1 MNNVFQGFLNF
12 KGQEII
18 MTKDLFRN
26 IKNDFTYEFWIKP
39 QKEIQLNEESDQGK
53 HGIFGQRYIIGP
65 GHPVIERKDE
75 SGAGVSVGTN
85 GITVYEHSHNY
96 LPPLLTYEIKID
108 DWTHIAIVYEN
119 KTPNL
124 YVNGS
129 FVKRGL
135 KSTKTNVFASGSIG
149 GCGAYGYFEGKMNSL
164 RIWGYS
170 KNEKEIKL
178 HMDKCLNGDEQGLI
192 LNWNY
197 EKPTYIQSI
206 SNTNEEADKPSF
218 LNDSIRNQF
227 SLETLNES
235 NYIEYNNE
243 LLEDT
248 EVDVIIPIYNG
259 YEFTKRCIESI
270 YNNIDIRCN
279 LFLINDA
286 STDQQIYRFLESL
299 KSNKLPQS
307 LKKLVVIHND
317 KNLGYVQS
325 INKGLLLTT
334 NHPILLNSDT
344 EIPPHCF
351 RRLIN
356 PILVNDKISSVTPFS
371 NSATI
376 CSYPNFVQDNELP
389 YNMTANEVDAY
400 FSKYV
405 INKGIVIPTGVG
417 FCMALNRNVIHDIGI
432 FDDEVFGKGYGE
444 ENDWCMGARHK
455 GYQNILIPNVFVYHK
470 HGVSFNQI
478 DGSKQELMSSNL
490 KKLLNRYPDYNK
502 IIQDFIRLDPIKNI
516 REFMESIMVAD
527 KYSYR
532 KGRLFI
538 DHGLGGGAS
547 IYQTNYIKTLED
559 DERIYTLTPGT
570 DYVILTDHNHS
581 EPINYNLEISKL
593 TEMNFKKL
601 LSALNIDLI
610 FINHLFKYP
619 IEKMFR
625 LIKHS
630 LVDYYFYIHDFYCV
644 CPSYN
649 LINHQK
655 KYCNAETNVD
665 ICQGCIAKIF
675 PKEAIH
681 IEGWREA
688 FHSFF
693 MGAKKVITPS
703 HNTKD
708 IILKYYKDIEIEVR
722 EHVINPKISYSF
734 KEEFLNKKV
743 LNIAFM
749 GAIDYPKGSSIIYEL
764 KDLIVKENLPI
775 NIKVIGITNIHFN
788 PHKSAEGKF
797 EVTGRYQVDNL
808 SDILAQNEIALV
820 INPSICPETY
830 SYTTSEAM
838 LSGYPIITFN
848 LGAPAERVEKY
859 QCGWILDNMNSNEIL
874 NLLKNL
880 LKDREQIHEKA
891 KKLRDLREGNEF

>member
-1 MNNVFQGFLNF
+1 MFEGFLNF
-12 KGQEII
+12 KGQEMI

-26 IKNDFTYEFWIKP
+26 VKNNFTYEFWIKP
-39 QKEIQLNEESDQGK
+39 QKELNLKWESDEGK
-53 HGIFGQRYIIGP
+53 HGICGQGFIIGSENP
-65 GHPVIERKDE
+65 EIEQKDE
-75 SGAGVSVGTN
+75 SSAGVSLGKN
-85 GITVYEHSHNY
+85 GITVYEHSYNDV
-96 LPPLLTYEIKID
+96 LTLLTYEIKID

-124 YVNGS
+124 YVNGN
-129 FVKRGL
+129 FVKKGL
-135 KSTKTNVFASGSIG
+135 KSTKNNIFASGNIG
-149 GCGAYGYFEGKMNSL
+149 GCEVYGYFEGQVNHL
-164 RIWGYS
+164 RIWDYS
-170 KNEKEIKL
+170 KIEKEIKF
-178 HMDKCLNGDEQGLI
+178 HTDKYLNGDEQGLI
-192 LNWNY
+192 LNLSY
-197 EKPTYIQSI
+197 EKPTDIQSI
-206 SNTNEEADKPSF
+206 SNTNEEADEPSF
-218 LNDSIRNQF
+218 LNDSILDQF
-227 SLETLNES
+227 SLEIFNELN
-235 NYIEYNNE
+235 YVEYNNN
-243 LLEDT
+243 LLQDT
-248 EVDVIIPIYNG
+248 VVDVIIPIYNG

-270 YNNIDIRCN
+270 YNNADLQFN

-286 STDQQIYRFLESL
+286 STDERIGDFLENL
-299 KSNKLPQS
+299 KAKKSPQS
-307 LKKLVVIHND
+307 LKKLVIIHND
-317 KNLGYVQS
+317 KNLGYVKS

-376 CSYPNFVQDNELP
+376 CSYPNFLQDNELP
-389 YNMTANEVDAY
+389 YDMNTNEVDSY
-400 FSKYV
+400 FSKYI

-417 FCMALNRNVIHDIGI
+417 FCMALNRNVINGIGI

-444 ENDWCMGARHK
+444 ENDWCMRAQHK

-478 DGSKQELMSSNL
+478 DGSKKELMSSNL
-490 KKLLNRYPDYNK
+490 KKLLNRYPEYNK
-502 IIQDFIRLDPIKNI
+502 IIQEFIRLDPIKNI
-516 REFMESIMVAD
+516 REFMKSVMVAD

-581 EPINYNLEISKL
+581 EPIHYNLKLSKL
-593 TEMNFKKL
+593 NEMNFKNL
-601 LSALNIDLI
+601 LSALRIDLI

-619 IEKMFR
+619 IEKMFS

-630 LVDYYFYIHDFYCV
+630 LVEYCFFVHDFYCV

-649 LINHQK
+649 LINHEK
-655 KYCNAETNVD
+655 KYCNAETNPE
-665 ICQGCIAKIF
+665 ICQGCIAKLY
-675 PKEAIH
+675 PKETIN
-681 IEGWREA
+681 IEDWRKA
-688 FHSFF
+688 FYSFLI
-693 MGAKKVITPS
+693 GAKKVITPS
-703 HNTKD
+703 YNTKE
-708 IILKYYKDIEIEVR
+708 ILLKYYKDIHIEVR
-722 EHVINPKISYSF
+722 EHSIDSKIAYTF
-734 KEEFLNKKV
+734 NKDFLNKQD
-743 LNIAFM
+743 LNIAFV
-749 GAIDYPKGSSIIYEL
+749 GAIDLPKGSGIIYEL

-788 PHKSAEGKF
+788 PHKSVEGKF
-797 EVTGRYQVDNL
+797 EVTGRYEVDNL
-808 SDILAQNEIALV
+808 SDILAKNEIALV

-848 LGAPAERVEKY
+848 LGAPAQRVKKY
-859 QCGWILDNMNSNEIL
+859 QCGWILDNMTSNEIL
-874 NLLKNL
+874 NLLKSL
-880 LKDREQIHEKA
+880 LRNREEIHEKA
-891 KKLRDLREGNEF
+891 KKLKDLREENQF

>member
-1 MNNVFQGFLNF
+1 MFEGFLNF
-12 KGQEII
+12 KGQEMI

-26 IKNDFTYEFWIKP
+26 VKNNFTYEFWIKP
-39 QKEIQLNEESDQGK
+39 QKELNLKWESDEGK
-53 HGIFGQRYIIGP
+53 HGIFGQGFIIGSGNP
-65 GHPVIERKDE
+65 EIEQKDE
-75 SGAGVSVGTN
+75 SSAGVSLGTN
-85 GITVYEHSHNY
+85 GITVYEHSYNDV
-96 LPPLLTYEIKID
+96 LTLLTYEIKID

-124 YVNGS
+124 YVNGN
-129 FVKRGL
+129 FVKKGL
-135 KSTKTNVFASGSIG
+135 KSTKNNIFASGNIG
-149 GCGAYGYFEGKMNSL
+149 GCEVYGYFEGQVNHL
-164 RIWGYS
+164 RIWDYS
-170 KNEKEIKL
+170 KSEKEIKF
-178 HMDKCLNGDEQGLI
+178 HTDKYLNGDEQGLI
-192 LNWNY
+192 LNLNY
-197 EKPTYIQSI
+197 EKPTDIQSI
-206 SNTNEEADKPSF
+206 SNTNEEADEPSF
-218 LNDSIRNQF
+218 LNDSILNQF
-227 SLETLNES
+227 SLETLNEL
-235 NYIEYNNE
+235 NYVEYNND

-270 YNNIDIRCN
+270 YNNVDIRFN

-286 STDQQIYRFLESL
+286 STDERIGDFLENL
-299 KSNKLPQS
+299 KSKKSPQS
-307 LKKLVVIHND
+307 LKKLVIIHND
-317 KNLGYVQS
+317 KNLGYVKS

-376 CSYPNFVQDNELP
+376 CSYPNFLQDNELP
-389 YNMTANEVDAY
+389 YDMNTNEVDSY

-444 ENDWCMGARHK
+444 ENDWCMRAQHK

-478 DGSKQELMSSNL
+478 DGSKQKLMSSNL
-490 KKLLNRYPDYNK
+490 KKLLNRYPNYNK
-502 IIQDFIRLDPIKNI
+502 IIQEFIRLDPIKNI
-516 REFMESIMVAD
+516 REFMKSVMVAD
-527 KYSYR
+527 KYSYK

-570 DYVILTDHNHS
+570 DYVILTDHNHP
-581 EPINYNLEISKL
+581 EPIEYNLNISKL
-593 TEMNFKKL
+593 NETNFKKL

-655 KYCNAETNVD
+655 KYCNAETNVET
-665 ICQGCIAKIF
+665 CQGCIAKIF
-675 PKEAIH
+675 SNQAIH
-681 IEGWREA
+681 IEEWRKT
-688 FHSFF
+688 FHSLL

-722 EHVINPKISYSF
+722 EHVIDSKITHSF
-734 KEEFLNKKV
+734 KEEFLNKEA
-743 LNIAFM
+743 LNIAFV

-808 SDILAQNEIALV
+808 SDMLAKNEIALV

-848 LGAPAERVEKY
+848 LGAPAQRVKKH
-859 QCGWILDNMNSNEIL
+859 QCGWILDNMTSNEIL
-874 NLLKNL
+874 NLLKSL
-880 LKDREQIHEKA
+880 LRNREEIHEKA
-891 KKLRDLREGNEF
+891 KKLKDLREENQF

>member
-1 MNNVFQGFLNF
+1 MFEGFLNF
-12 KGQEII
+12 KGQEMI

-26 IKNDFTYEFWIKP
+26 VKNNFTYEFWIKP
-39 QKEIQLNEESDQGK
+39 QKELNLKWESDEGK
-53 HGIFGQRYIIGP
+53 HGICGQGFIIGSENP
-65 GHPVIERKDE
+65 EIEQKDE
-75 SGAGVSVGTN
+75 SSAGVSLGKN
-85 GITVYEHSHNY
+85 GITVYEHSYNDV
-96 LPPLLTYEIKID
+96 LTLLTYEIKID

-124 YVNGS
+124 YVNGN
-129 FVKRGL
+129 FVKKGL
-135 KSTKTNVFASGSIG
+135 KSTKNNIFASGNIG
-149 GCGAYGYFEGKMNSL
+149 GCEVYGYFEGQVNHL
-164 RIWGYS
+164 RIWDYS
-170 KNEKEIKL
+170 KSEKEIKF
-178 HMDKCLNGDEQGLI
+178 HTDKYLNGDEQGLI
-192 LNWNY
+192 LNLSY
-197 EKPTYIQSI
+197 EKPTDIQSI
-206 SNTNEEADKPSF
+206 SNTNEEADEPSF
-218 LNDSIRNQF
+218 LNDSILDQF
-227 SLETLNES
+227 SLEIFNELN
-235 NYIEYNNE
+235 YVEYNNN
-243 LLEDT
+243 LLQDT
-248 EVDVIIPIYNG
+248 VVDVIIPIYNG

-270 YNNIDIRCN
+270 YNNADLQFN

-286 STDQQIYRFLESL
+286 STDERIGDFLENL
-299 KSNKLPQS
+299 KSKKSPQC
-307 LKKLVVIHND
+307 LKKLVIIHND
-317 KNLGYVQS
+317 KNLGYVKS

-376 CSYPNFVQDNELP
+376 CSYPNFLQDNELP
-389 YNMTANEVDAY
+389 YDMNTNEVDSY

-444 ENDWCMGARHK
+444 ENDWCMRAQQK

-478 DGSKQELMSSNL
+478 DASKQELMSSNL
-490 KKLLNRYPDYNK
+490 KKLLNRYPNYNK
-502 IIQDFIRLDPIKNI
+502 RIQEFIRLDPMKNI
-516 REFMESIMVAD
+516 REFMKSVMVAD

-559 DERIYTLTPGT
+559 NERIYTLTPGT

-581 EPINYNLEISKL
+581 EPITYNLQLSKL
-593 TEMNFKKL
+593 NEMNFKKL
-601 LSALNIDLI
+601 LSALRIDQI

-619 IEKMFR
+619 IGKMFS

-630 LVDYYFYIHDFYCV
+630 LVNYCFFVHDFYCI

-649 LINHQK
+649 LINHEK
-655 KYCNAETNVD
+655 KYCNAETNPE
-665 ICQGCIAKIF
+665 ICQGCIAKLY
-675 PKEAIH
+675 PKETIN
-681 IEGWREA
+681 IEDWRKA
-688 FHSFF
+688 FHSFL

-703 HNTKD
+703 YNTKE
-708 IILKYYKDIEIEVR
+708 ILLKYYKDIHIEVR
-722 EHVINPKISYSF
+722 EHSIDSKIAYTF
-734 KEEFLNKKV
+734 NKDFLNKQD
-743 LNIAFM
+743 LNIAFV
-749 GAIDYPKGSSIIYEL
+749 GAIDLPKGSGIIYEL
-764 KDLIVKENLPI
+764 KDLIVEENLPI

-788 PHKSAEGKF
+788 PYKSNEGKF
-797 EVTGRYQVDNL
+797 EVTGRYEVDNL
-808 SDILAQNEIALV
+808 SEILAEKEIALA
-820 INPSICPETY
+820 IAPSICPETY
-830 SYTTSEAM
+830 SYTTSEVM

-848 LGAPAERVEKY
+848 LGAPAERVKKY
-859 QCGWILDNMNSNEIL
+859 QCGWILDNLNSNEIL
-874 NLLKNL
+874 NLLKSL
-880 LKDREQIHEKA
+880 LKNREQIHEKA
-891 KKLRDLREGNEF
+891 KKLRNLQEED

>member
-1 MNNVFQGFLNF
+1 MFQGFLNF
-12 KGQEII
+12 KEQEKI

-26 IKNDFTYEFWIKP
+26 IKNNFTYEFWIKP
-39 QKEIQLNEESDQGK
+39 QKELNLNWELDEGKYGASDQG
-53 HGIFGQRYIIGP
+53 FIISP
-65 GHPVIERKDE
+65 GKFAIKQKEE
-75 SGAGVSVGTN
+75 SGAGISVGTN
-85 GITVYEHSHNY
+85 GITVYEHSCDGIFA
-96 LPPLLTYEIKID
+96 LLTYERTID

-119 KTPNL
+119 KIPNL
-124 YVNGS
+124 YVDGN
-129 FVKRGL
+129 FIKKGL
-135 KSTKTNVFASGSIG
+135 KSFKNHIFASGNIG
-149 GCGAYGYFEGKMNSL
+149 GYELNGYFEGKLNHL
-164 RIWGYS
+164 RIWDYS
-170 KNEKEIKL
+170 KNEKEIKS
-178 HMDKCLNGDEQGLI
+178 HMDKCLDGNEQGLI
-192 LNWNY
+192 LNLNY

-206 SNTNEEADKPSF
+206 SNATREADEPSF
-218 LNDSIRNQF
+218 FNDSILNQF
-227 SLETLNES
+227 SLETLNEL
-235 NYIEYNNE
+235 NYVEYNND

-270 YNNIDIRCN
+270 YNNVDIRFN

-286 STDQQIYRFLESL
+286 STDERIYRFLESL
-299 KSNKLPQS
+299 KSKKSPQS
-307 LKKLVVIHND
+307 LKKLVIIHND

-376 CSYPNFVQDNELP
+376 CSYPNFVQDNGLP
-389 YNMTANEVDAY
+389 YNMTANEVDSY

-444 ENDWCMGARHK
+444 ENDWCMRAQHK

-490 KKLLNRYPDYNK
+490 KKLLSRYPNYNK
-502 IIQDFIRLDPIKNI
+502 IIQEFIRLDPIKNI
-516 REFMESIMVAD
+516 RDFIKSVMVAD
-527 KYSYR
+527 KYSYK

-570 DYVILTDHNHS
+570 DYVILTDHNHP
-581 EPINYNLEISKL
+581 EPIEYNLNISKL
-593 TEMNFKKL
+593 NETNFKKL

-655 KYCNAETNVD
+655 KYCNAETNVET
-665 ICQGCIAKIF
+665 CQGCIAKIF
-675 PKEAIH
+675 SNQAIH
-681 IEGWREA
+681 IEEWRKT
-688 FHSFF
+688 FHSLL

-722 EHVINPKISYSF
+722 EHVIDSKITHSF
-734 KEEFLNKKV
+734 KEEFLNKEA
-743 LNIAFM
+743 LNIAFV

-764 KDLIVKENLPI
+764 KELIVKENLPI

-808 SDILAQNEIALV
+808 SDMLAKNEIALV

-848 LGAPAERVEKY
+848 LGAPAERIEKY
-859 QCGWILDNMNSNEIL
+859 QCGWIIDNMTSSEIL
-874 NLLKNL
+874 KVLKRLLNN
-880 LKDREQIHEKA
+880 REEINEKA
-891 KKLRDLREGNEF
+891 KKLKELQKGRV